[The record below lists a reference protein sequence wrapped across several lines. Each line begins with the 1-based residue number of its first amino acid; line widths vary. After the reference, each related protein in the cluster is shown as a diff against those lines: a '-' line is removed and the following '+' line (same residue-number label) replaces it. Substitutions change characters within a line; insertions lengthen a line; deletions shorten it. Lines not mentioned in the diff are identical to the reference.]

1 MSSHFQNKVA
11 NNSPIHSSIETMIG
25 RSQKQQKKLILI
37 KDNFKDIK
45 NSLA

>member
-1 MSSHFQNKVA
+1 
-11 NNSPIHSSIETMIG
+11 MIG
-25 RSQKQQKKLILI
+25 RNQKKQKQKKNNNNNKMLQILI

>member
-1 MSSHFQNKVA
+1 M
-11 NNSPIHSSIETMIG
+11 IETMIG
-25 RSQKQQKKLILI
+25 RSQKQQKKKINNNDNCKMLQILI

>member
-1 MSSHFQNKVA
+1 
-11 NNSPIHSSIETMIG
+11 MIG
-25 RSQKQQKKLILI
+25 RSQKQQKNYNNNKMLQILI

>member
-1 MSSHFQNKVA
+1 M
-11 NNSPIHSSIETMIG
+11 IETMIG
-25 RSQKQQKKLILI
+25 RSQKQQKNNNNNKMLQILI

>member
-1 MSSHFQNKVA
+1 M
-11 NNSPIHSSIETMIG
+11 IETMIS
-25 RSQKQQKKLILI
+25 RSRKQQKKQQRQLQNVALILI

>member
-1 MSSHFQNKVA
+1 M
-11 NNSPIHSSIETMIG
+11 IETMIS
-25 RSQKQQKKLILI
+25 RSRKQQKKNNNNDNCKMLQILI

>member
-1 MSSHFQNKVA
+1 
-11 NNSPIHSSIETMIG
+11 MIG
-25 RSQKQQKKLILI
+25 RSQKQQKNNNNNKMLQILI

>member
-1 MSSHFQNKVA
+1 
-11 NNSPIHSSIETMIG
+11 MIG
-25 RSQKQQKKLILI
+25 RSQKQQKNNNNDKMLQILI